1 MKPEKGIAKRYFGG
15 KGASGAVQKIINCIR
30 PHDTFIEPFL
40 GNGYVSRTI
49 KKPGRMIGNDLSKE
63 VYQKWKKLNHHWL
76 ELYNYDAVELLQRL
90 NFEEL
95 GKTVIYLDP
104 PYPLDSRKNSQL
116 VYDHEMTDFE
126 HECLLNFVSTGNFRD
141 IDVLISTYPNEMY
154 ERYLKDWSK
163 IEFQVKTSQ
172 GMATE
177 VLYYNYSDLSLLHD
191 YRFAGDNY
199 RERLRIKRKAQRW
212 VNRLENMPDYEKQ
225 AIFEEILKLPD
236 FSGIVTKVN

>member
-40 GNGYVSRTI
+40 GNGYVSRSI
-49 KKPGRMIGNDLSKE
+49 KKSSRMIGNDVNCE
-63 VYQKWKKLNHHWL
+63 VFGKWKKLNHDWM
-76 ELYNYDAVELLQRL
+76 ELYDLPAIELLQDL

-104 PYPLDSRKNSQL
+104 PYPLDSRKNSQK
-116 VYDHEMTDFE
+116 VYTHEMTDSD
-126 HECLLNFVSTGNFRD
+126 HEDLLNFICSGKFDDVD
-141 IDVLISTYPNEMY
+141 ILISTYPNPMY
-154 ERYLKDWSK
+154 EEKLQDWSR
-163 IEFQVKTSQ
+163 IEFQAKTSR

-177 VLYYNYSDLSLLHD
+177 VLFYNYSDLSLLHD
-191 YRFAGDNY
+191 YSFAGDNY

-225 AIFEEILKLPD
+225 AIFDEILKLPD